1 MDVLLGSIDVRELLS
16 THDFDEAS
24 PLSAPDLR
32 LLIDRLQVRS
42 IHIQDKVRDYVL
54 SHRQDFVD
62 IFSRCSDAVSNVDA
76 VAASLSDALRLLS
89 DRPIDLEIRD
99 LVAEIRSKRRELE
112 ERREALAAVRTISCL
127 SERLKS
133 AREDLAAGLLVEASE
148 TVRDLKGAL
157 FVGDEHGEQEPAV
170 FGLLRDEWSGCFDEL
185 QNVLSRSAENAVQ
198 FELEDGKRAL
208 KCWWRIGDRKDVKL
222 YTVLEAMEVVG
233 ILNYGLAKVA
243 DSMIKHVMKPAVSNG
258 SMNVFVEELSQ
269 DDIDKPQAILS
280 LIPSS
285 DIEECPDGSAVYSR
299 IVQVIKFIYKFICF
313 QNSTW
318 MHCFGRLMWSRLS
331 DLIITHFLSKAVPED
346 ASKVADFESVMKHT
360 AEFETILKKMTF
372 ISSDDSSEENLSHFT
387 HNVELHFASK
397 KRKEILSKARNILL
411 QFDHEFSFES
421 TSGQFSPASGCTEGF
436 SEYEVNLLFQPE
448 KCFISKAASQLMNLV
463 HEALKDA
470 CLSSTR
476 VGKEFYH
483 AARDSLLLY
492 KAIIPVKLEKQLDSI
507 SRSAIVM
514 YNDCVYLAQEVLGL
528 TFEYHAGLPN
538 ILKEQVVFVD
548 LASNFDQ
555 MAEGILV
562 KQVKLVDVSLE
573 EALLGANGF
582 QNTHQPQQFELA
594 KFSIDQVVFILEK
607 IHVIWLPLMP
617 ASVYRRTMC
626 TILDFVFS
634 EITKDMLLLDDMAA
648 EETLQLQRLIHITLE
663 NLSSLFDSLV
673 ADVNEREKP
682 SKNHNWDQLDK
693 MIPSLSKFR
702 KLADLLDMPLKSI
715 TSTWESGELANC
727 GFTSS
732 EVENF
737 IKAIFTDSPLRKEC
751 LWRIQSINI

>member
-16 THDFDEAS
+16 TQDLDETS

-54 SHRQDFVD
+54 SHRSDFVD
-62 IFSRCSDAVSNVDA
+62 IFSRCSSAASNVDA

-99 LVAEIRSKRRELE
+99 LVTEIRSKRRELE
-112 ERREALAAVRTISCL
+112 ERREALAAVRTISSL

-133 AREDLAAGLLVEASE
+133 ARAGLAAGRLVEASE
-148 TVRDLKGAL
+148 TVRDLKAAL
-157 FVGDEHGEQEPAV
+157 FVEDEHGDQEPAV
-170 FGLLRDEWSGCFDEL
+170 FGLLRDEWNGCFDEL
-185 QNVLSRSAENAVQ
+185 QSVLSRSAESAVQ
-198 FELEDGKRAL
+198 FELEDGKVVL
-208 KCWWRIGDRKDVKL
+208 KCWWSIGDRKEVKL
-222 YTVLEAMEVVG
+222 HTVLEAMEIVG

-243 DSMIKHVMKPAVSNG
+243 DLMIKHIMKPAVSNG
-258 SMNVFVEELSQ
+258 SMIIFVEELDQ
-269 DDIDKPQAILS
+269 DNADQPQAILS
-280 LIPSS
+280 LVPSS
-285 DIEECPDGSAVYSR
+285 DIVECLDGSTVYSR
-299 IVQVIKFIYKFICF
+299 IIQVIKFICKFICL

-318 MHCFGRLMWSRLS
+318 IHCFGRLMWSRLS
-331 DLIITHFLSKAVPED
+331 DLIITQFLSKAVPKD
-346 ASKVADFESVMKHT
+346 ASKVAEFESVMKLT
-360 AEFETILKKMTF
+360 EEFETMLKEITF
-372 ISSDDSSEENLSHFT
+372 ISSNDSSEEKLSHFT
-387 HNVELHFASK
+387 LNVEVHFASR
-397 KRKEILSKARNILL
+397 KRKEILSKARSLLL

-421 TSGQFSPASGCTEGF
+421 TSKQIFPASGCTEDF
-436 SEYEVNLLFQPE
+436 SEYKVNLLFQPE

-463 HEALKDA
+463 HEALRDA

-492 KAIIPVKLEKQLDSI
+492 KAIIPIKLEKQLDSI
-507 SRSAIVM
+507 SQAAIVM
-514 YNDCVYLAQEVLGL
+514 YNDCVYLAQEILGL
-528 TFEYHAGLPN
+528 SFEYREDLRSN
-538 ILKEQVVFVD
+538 LKEQLVFVD
-548 LASNFDQ
+548 LATNFYQ
-555 MAEGILV
+555 MAEGILLQ
-562 KQVKLVDVSLE
+562 QVKLVNSSLK

-582 QNTHQPQQFELA
+582 QNTHQAQQYELA
-594 KFSIDQVVFILEK
+594 KFSIDQVVFMSEK
-607 IHVIWLPLMP
+607 MHIIWASLMP

-634 EITKDMLLLDDMAA
+634 AITKDMLLLDDMAA
-648 EETLQLQRLIHITLE
+648 EETLQLQRLIHMTLE
-663 NLSSLFDSLV
+663 NSSSLFDSLIS
-673 ADVNEREKP
+673 DVGEREKL
-682 SKNHNWDQLDK
+682 SKNHIWDQLDK
-693 MIPSLSKFR
+693 IIPSLSKFR

-751 LWRIQSINI
+751 LWRIQSINF